1 MAANSEPASG
11 TNLGI
16 QCQDVFAMPPAVLH
30 SGMCQSYQAH
40 LSALYHV
47 APATKKCTAVN
58 SNVAVPFAIAATACK
73 TEQTRWQM
81 HLGKL
86 QDSPLYRLSIT
97 CWGTHRASADCLRVL
112 ALCQMQ
118 PNWIH
123 PCRVCI
129 RQYSSQCQRDPHL
142 FRDTG
147 HGGSHSRVGVH
158 ACPAE
163 AL

>member
-1 MAANSEPASG
+1 MSICVCNASSCV
-11 TNLGI
+11 TLWHVPI
-16 QCQDVFAMPPAVLH
+16 IPSSSFSFVPCCACHQEVHCCQ
-30 SGMCQSYQAH
+30 QY
-40 LSALYHV
+40 
-47 APATKKCTAVN
+47 
-58 SNVAVPFAIAATACK
+58 VAVPFAIVATACK